1 MILFSKKNENYVAFF
16 IVVKCFSLQIV
27 FILVIGM
34 LYHNVPFKNATCLL
48 EYYKTKR

>member
-1 MILFSKKNENYVAFF
+1 MKIMLHFLLSLSVFP
-16 IVVKCFSLQIV
+16 LQIV